1 MHMPVM
7 LADFDPG
14 TLTGMLIVV
23 LFGLVVIVCLIA
35 AGVASL
41 AKKQEAARGLF
52 TVAGITFAIGAFLF
66 ILALSLGKKFH
77 LL

>member
-1 MHMPVM
+1 M

-14 TLTGMLIVV
+14 ALTRLLIVV
-23 LFGLVVIVCLIA
+23 LFGFVVIGCLIA

-41 AKKQEAARGLF
+41 AKKQEAARGLL
-52 TVAGITFAIGAFLF
+52 TVAGISFAIGAVLL
-66 ILALSLGKKFH
+66 ILGAVLAKKLH